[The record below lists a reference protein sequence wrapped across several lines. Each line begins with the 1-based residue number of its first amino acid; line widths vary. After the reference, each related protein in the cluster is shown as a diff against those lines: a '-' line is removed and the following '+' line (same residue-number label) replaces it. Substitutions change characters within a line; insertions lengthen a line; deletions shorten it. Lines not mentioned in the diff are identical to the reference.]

1 MHFTIITRCS
11 RPDNLEAVQDSIRN
25 VFGLTEHTY
34 QHILIVDCTGPY
46 KDSDYKQFA
55 DKEDKVSYVYSKTG
69 EDKFMASDIDTA
81 LIAFNVPND
90 SYVYILDDDNIL
102 HPDFLDVCKEIS
114 DEDIIVFKVKG
125 RPAWGRSD
133 IGNAIRHI
141 DWANFITRAD
151 AMKRVKVFRSGKKS
165 SEIDGNFF
173 NNAVWVEK
181 CSVKFVDRELAYY
194 NKLKR

>member
-55 DKEDKVSYVYSKTG
+55 DKADKVSYVYDKTG
-69 EDKFMASDIDTA
+69 NDKFMAADIDNA
-81 LIAFNVPND
+81 LIAFNVPDD

-102 HPDFLDVCKEIS
+102 HPDFLDVCKEIE
-114 DEDIIVFKVKG
+114 DRDIIVFKVKG
-125 RPAWGRSD
+125 HSNWGRSD

-141 DWANFITRAD
+141 DWANFITKAEV
-151 AMKRVKVFRSGKKS
+151 MKRIKVFRKDKKS

-173 NNAVWVEK
+173 NNAVWDAK
-181 CSVKFVDRELAYY
+181 CSVKFIDRELAYY
-194 NKLKR
+194 NALKR